1 MSRGPEFG
9 GVVLTA
15 SLPLDALCCPRCLH
29 GPPLRVAPLAPD
41 AEGLACAS
49 CGSRYPRR
57 AEVLDLRHPAVGS
70 DAPGEGA
77 QHFYDRQYAEGDY
90 GREEQ
95 SEHAQALAQWLA
107 SVPRDRV
114 VLELG
119 TGRGALQ
126 GLHPGYVGT
135 DLSIESLRRWLHS
148 PCFAS
153 NGEALPLR
161 PDSVDFLFTV
171 AVLEHFPKPER
182 GIAEIGRVLAPGGIA
197 YLAPAWHCRPWA
209 ADGLHVR
216 PWSELSPAQQLVKAS
231 IPLRDSLAWRAA
243 FALPTRAARRLRFAL
258 QPRPTP
264 YRYRPLRANYEIFWA
279 ADSDAT
285 ASLDPHET
293 ALYFESRGFEI
304 LSPAG
309 GWRSVLHRAQALVL
323 RKPRGA
329 AAR

>member
-1 MSRGPEFG
+1 MS
-9 GVVLTA
+9 A
-15 SLPLDALCCPRCLH
+15 NAALPPLAALCCPRCLH
-29 GPPLRVAPLAPD
+29 GGAAREESLAP
-41 AEGLACAS
+41 APEGLACAS
-49 CGSRYPRR
+49 CGSHYPRR
-57 AEVLDLRHPAVGS
+57 SGVLDLRHPPVA
-70 DAPGEGA
+70 GA
-77 QHFYDRQYAEGDY
+77 ASASSAQRFYDQQYAAGDY

-95 SEHAQALAQWLA
+95 SEHVQALARWLTGIG
-107 SVPRDRV
+107 RDRV

-135 DLSIESLRRWLHS
+135 DLSPESLCRWLRS

-153 NGEALPLR
+153 DAEALPLR
-161 PDSVDFLFTV
+161 NTSVHFLFTV
-171 AVLEHFPKPER
+171 AVLEHFPNPVH
-182 GIAEIGRVLAPGGIA
+182 GIAEIERVLAPGGIA

-216 PWSELSPAQQLVKAS
+216 PWADLRLGQKLVKAS

-258 QPRPTP
+258 KPRPTP
-264 YRYRPLRANYEIFWA
+264 YRYRRLRPNHEIFWA

-323 RKPRGA
+323 RKPGRSGA
-329 AAR
+329 G